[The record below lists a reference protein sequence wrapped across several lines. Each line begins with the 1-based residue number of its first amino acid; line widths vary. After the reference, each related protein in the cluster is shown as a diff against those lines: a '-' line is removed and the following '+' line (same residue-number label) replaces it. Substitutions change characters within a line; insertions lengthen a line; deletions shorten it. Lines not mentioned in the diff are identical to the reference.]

1 MRLYASEM
9 LVQTGP
15 TDLRLKSAMG
25 LHVSQSTV
33 LKQS

>member
-15 TDLRLKSAMG
+15 TDLRLKTAIG
-25 LHVSQSTV
+25 LNVSQSTV
-33 LKQS
+33 PKQS